1 MNNGLAV
8 SCLCFRYCLESKT
21 QNYVRKMIIIYNY
34 SILQSTWCTI
44 FLTLSF
50 LNSSTT
56 LVKRACLNSQT
67 YLTNLL
73 YLQKL
78 PWTQKK
84 KGKYYSFGFF
94 NPFWNPQQFFFSC
107 LTIDIVNLKFYTPVT
122 EVWLLMPS
130 NDELIYSEQ
139 FSLWTLLKILNKIC
153 FHLY

>member
-21 QNYVRKMIIIYNY
+21 QNYVRKMIISYNY
-34 SILQSTWCTI
+34 SILQSTWYII

-78 PWTQKK
+78 QWTQKK
-84 KGKYYSFGFF
+84 ENITLLVFLIPSEIH
-94 NPFWNPQQFFFSC
+94 NSFFF
-107 LTIDIVNLKFYTPVT
+107 LPHNR
-122 EVWLLMPS
+122 
-130 NDELIYSEQ
+130 YSEPE
-139 FSLWTLLKILNKIC
+139 ILYSCNWGMTSDAQQWWANLFRAVLPLNISKNTE
-153 FHLY
+153 